1 MAGTIRSITPTVSVA
16 TPAAASAAA
25 GGTTTSTIQLDVAPQ
40 TSSTPTRLAH
50 PSRWRER
57 ADLVIAEQTAQL
69 ATIGNIRTVSMTIE
83 GGPHALVL
91 RVECLMTSEV
101 VSLEVM
107 RRLNDE
113 LPAHVEEAIGL
124 PLSERHLELT
134 ISQYAATSAVVHAA

>member
-1 MAGTIRSITPTVSVA
+1 MASTIRSITAPVSVA
-16 TPAAASAAA
+16 AAAATTAAA
-25 GGTTTSTIQLDVAPQ
+25 GGTTTSTIQLDVAPPAPA
-40 TSSTPTRLAH
+40 SPARLAH
-50 PSRWRER
+50 PSEWRAR

-69 ATIGNIRTVSMTIE
+69 ATLGDIRTVSMTID

-91 RVECLMTSEV
+91 RVECLMASEV

-107 RRLNDE
+107 RHLNDD
-113 LPAHVEEAIGL
+113 LPTHVEEAIGL